1 MKTSRTGEAEE
12 TCLGKSPGF
21 KTLILIVRLL
31 YIFNR
36 FLCLLS
42 IKNYSNNYLQN
53 FVMSLEVKKKQGETT
68 FWGSRHSFSSGLIW
82 RCTSGGD
89 VALWLPY

>member
-1 MKTSRTGEAEE
+1 MKTSITGEAEE

-21 KTLILIVRLL
+21 RTLILVVRIL

-42 IKNYSNNYLQN
+42 IKNYSNNHLQN
-53 FVMSLEVKKKQGETT
+53 FVMSLEGKKKKNRERQHFGAHVTV
-68 FWGSRHSFSSGLIW
+68 FPVG
-82 RCTSGGD
+82 
-89 VALWLPY
+89 